1 MIIKTFRN
9 VFRFQVF
16 VPEKRGWLH
25 YRPSWSES
33 GVWLCEFS
41 SQDGTIQKS
50 RMLTAAY
57 AEDIWER
64 FKTEETCQTTY
75 VS

>member
-1 MIIKTFRN
+1 MIIKVFQN

-16 VPEKRGWLH
+16 VPEKQGWLC
-25 YRPSWSES
+25 YRPSWADN

-41 SQDGTIQKS
+41 SQDGKIQKS
-50 RMLTAAY
+50 RMLSAAY

-64 FKTEETCQTTY
+64 FKAKDTCETTY

>member
-1 MIIKTFRN
+1 MIIKVFQN

-16 VPEKRGWLH
+16 VPEKQGWLC
-25 YRPSWSES
+25 YRPSWAENE
-33 GVWLCEFS
+33 VWLCEFS
-41 SQDGTIQKS
+41 SQDGKIQKS
-50 RMLTAAY
+50 RMLSAAY

-64 FKTEETCQTTY
+64 FKAKDTCETTY